1 MLNSR
6 FTSWQYFDLLVAKNG
21 PSFLSLIKIC
31 DLQTL
36 WKDDE
41 PSLHSQIMGFFL
53 VHHQTVWR
61 DRFWPLLFSF
71 FYFFGTWCSTMNEKS
86 PFLYV
91 PWGVKNCRGFGIP
104 THPQEVYKGHFL
116 GNGQLLRNLI
126 SFWETSFRT
135 LCVLWWIPS
144 WQRKVLSVS

>member
-1 MLNSR
+1 MTILWLACRKKWPFSELNKDMR
-6 FTSWQYFDLLVAKNG
+6 FADIVKGWRAVVTFTNYGV
-21 PSFLSLIKIC
+21 
-31 DLQTL
+31 
-36 WKDDE
+36 
-41 PSLHSQIMGFFL
+41 FL